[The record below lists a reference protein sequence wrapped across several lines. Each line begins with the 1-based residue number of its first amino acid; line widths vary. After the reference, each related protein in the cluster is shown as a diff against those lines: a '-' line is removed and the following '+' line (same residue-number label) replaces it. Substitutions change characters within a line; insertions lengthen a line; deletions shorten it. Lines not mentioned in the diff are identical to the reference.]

1 MRADNVDTPEVR
13 GDPSGGGG
21 IKHRREVQ
29 ASADVDMHLR
39 EVLKLARNCRQGI
52 RDEEE
57 RVRDCEEDTAEKEPP
72 STSTEE
78 TSGASDSEFVPNADD
93 LQRSDSNSSCTSESV
108 TCSGATNPEAGALA
122 AHVAEEEAAADFKN
136 LIAKEVNHTC
146 LLTVELQV
154 VFHIPLEFI

>member
-1 MRADNVDTPEVR
+1 MDTPEVR

-39 EVLKLARNCRQGI
+39 KVLKLARNCRHGI
-52 RDEEE
+52 GDEEE
-57 RVRDCEEDTAEKEPP
+57 RVWDCEEDRAEKEPP
-72 STSTEE
+72 SSSTEE
-78 TSGASDSEFVPNADD
+78 TSGETDTEFVPNADD
-93 LQRSDSNSSCTSESV
+93 LQRSDSSSSCTSQSV
-108 TCSGATNPEAGALA
+108 TCSGAKNPEAGALA
-122 AHVAEEEAAADFKN
+122 ADVAEEEAAADLKN
-136 LIAKEVNHTC
+136 LIPKEVNHTC